1 MEDSMPEPIE
11 IVVYDWEG
19 RRFGLRLERLCVECA
34 LALAQANAVAAAHPE
49 WPVRVTRKHWLD
61 HFWEA
66 LRHGGFHPPV
76 ILVDGHRIRQGSVPT
91 RAELTAAVERALQRR
106 GLANRQATAASTGPS
121 KGLQHTSQSLEDRV
135 KLGFFRSTA
144 PVIALVV
151 SLSAAGPA
159 DAQQRRQMVE
169 ERIGDG
175 IMVTVLPKDAIPA
188 LSNPVFISRAQ
199 ADRVYSDD
207 EPILGVVDEKTGE
220 ARAYSLWHLDR
231 HEIVNDVIGGKPI
244 AVTW

>member
-1 MEDSMPEPIE
+1 MEDPMPEPIE

-19 RRFGLRLERLCVECA
+19 RKFGLRLERLCVECA

-76 ILVDGHRIRQGSVPT
+76 VLVDGHRIRQGSVPT
-91 RAELTAAVERALQRR
+91 RAELTAAVERALEQR
-106 GLANRQATAASTGPS
+106 G
-121 KGLQHTSQSLEDRV
+121 
-135 KLGFFRSTA
+135 
-144 PVIALVV
+144 I
-151 SLSAAGPA
+151 AAGRIVARQQQDPRKTKREDDHVNKQTAGLGAVLALALAIISLGPA
-159 DAQQRRQMVE
+159 LAETQRRQMVE